1 MLTETNFS
9 RTFTDKLLPAWNMGA
24 RYTDMCGGTRSGKT
38 YAILQLLV
46 IIACAGVAPGAPL
59 FIISVVSE
67 TVPHLKKG
75 AIRDFKAI
83 MQSAGIWNERRWN
96 RTDFIYDFGNGVIM
110 EFFGA
115 DSPAKVHG
123 PARDI
128 LFINEGQYIVYET
141 ARQLFVRTRGRIII
155 DYNPVRRF
163 WVHEQLQGRP
173 ECASVSSTYR
183 DNDFLTLA
191 QVAEIESNR
200 GNSNWW
206 RVYGEGLVG
215 QAEGVIYDFEMVEGM
230 PDAAGMIETY
240 GLDFGFTND
249 PTALVHTLIHSGRKE
264 IYLDQL
270 EYRTAMLNRDI
281 IAALKQ
287 HRVPLRTV
295 PVFGDAAEPKSIA
308 EIAQAGYNCKPCYKA
323 VRKAEQIAFV
333 QQYRMHVT
341 KRSVEGIREL
351 RDYCWARDKDGR
363 ALNEPQPFND
373 HFCDALR
380 YAVYSPFAEFRKPG
394 NYSISI
400 L

>member
-1 MLTETNFS
+1 MMTDANFS
-9 RTFTDKLLPAWNMGA
+9 RTFTDRLLPAWNTGA

-46 IIACAGVAPGAPL
+46 LIHVGEAATGAPAR
-59 FIISVVSE
+59 ITSVVSE
-67 TVPHLKKG
+67 TLPHLKRG
-75 AIRDFKAI
+75 AIRDFKEL
-83 MQSAGIWNERRWN
+83 MQSMGIWDESRWN
-96 RTDFIYDFGNGVIM
+96 RTDMIYTFGNGGII
-110 EFFGA
+110 EFFSA
-115 DSPAKVHG
+115 DSPGKVHG
-123 PARDI
+123 PARDR
-128 LFINEGQYIVYET
+128 LFINEAQNIDYET
-141 ARQLFVRTRGRIII
+141 ARQLFVRTRGRIVV
-155 DYNPVRRF
+155 DYNPVRTF

-173 ECASVSSTYR
+173 ECASVSSTYK
-183 DNDFLTLA
+183 DNDFLTAA

-215 QAEGVIYDFEMVEGM
+215 QAEGVIYDFELVDRM
-230 PDAAGMIETY
+230 PDTAGMIETY

-249 PTALVHTLIHSGRKE
+249 PTALVHALIHSGRKE

-270 EYRTAMLNRDI
+270 EYRTGMLNRDI
-281 IAALKQ
+281 IAAMKQ

-295 PVFGDAAEPKSIA
+295 PIFGDAAEPKSIA

-333 QQYRMHVT
+333 QQYRMLVT
-341 KRSVEGIREL
+341 KRSIEGIREL
-351 RDYCWARDKDGR
+351 RNYCWARDKDGR
-363 ALNEPQPFND
+363 ALNEPQAFND

-380 YAVYSPFAEFRKPG
+380 YAVYSPFADFRKKG
-394 NYSISI
+394 NYSIRI